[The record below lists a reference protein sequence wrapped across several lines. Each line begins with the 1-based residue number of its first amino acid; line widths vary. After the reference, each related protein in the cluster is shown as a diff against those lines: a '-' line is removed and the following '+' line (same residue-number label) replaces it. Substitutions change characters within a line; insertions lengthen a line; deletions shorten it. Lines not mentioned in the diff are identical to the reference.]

1 MSAAFIKRA
10 THVNIFQLKIEI
22 FPKHDEQRRTAKRE
36 MVERME
42 EQQARDSPASQT
54 WPDVDVDV
62 DAAADA
68 DVGCGCH
75 TGQCGASSAAT
86 PAATPNFLPLSLSF
100 SFCSSFS
107 ILSLSLSPFLSLV
120 NRNTRN
126 KSFDRNLHR
135 V

>member
-1 MSAAFIKRA
+1 
-10 THVNIFQLKIEI
+10 
-22 FPKHDEQRRTAKRE
+22 
-36 MVERME
+36 ME

-86 PAATPNFLPLSLSF
+86 PAATPNFLPLSIFLFLPAALATFF
-100 SFCSSFS
+100 S
-107 ILSLSLSPFLSLV
+107 LHSLSLSLV

>member
-1 MSAAFIKRA
+1 
-10 THVNIFQLKIEI
+10 
-22 FPKHDEQRRTAKRE
+22 
-36 MVERME
+36 ME

-100 SFCSSFS
+100 SFFLQLLLPSSLFFLSRFLPFS
-107 ILSLSLSPFLSLV
+107 VSLS
-120 NRNTRN
+120 
-126 KSFDRNLHR
+126 
-135 V
+135 

>member
-1 MSAAFIKRA
+1 
-10 THVNIFQLKIEI
+10 
-22 FPKHDEQRRTAKRE
+22 
-36 MVERME
+36 ME
-42 EQQARDSPASQT
+42 EQQAGDSPASQT

-100 SFCSSFS
+100 SFFLQLLLPTSLF
-107 ILSLSLSPFLSLV
+107 IRFLSLS
-120 NRNTRN
+120 
-126 KSFDRNLHR
+126 
-135 V
+135 

>member
-1 MSAAFIKRA
+1 
-10 THVNIFQLKIEI
+10 
-22 FPKHDEQRRTAKRE
+22 
-36 MVERME
+36 ME

-54 WPDVDVDV
+54 WPDVDV

-75 TGQCGASSAAT
+75 TGQCGASSAA
-86 PAATPNFLPLSLSF
+86 PPVATPSFLPLSIFLFLPAALAPYF
-100 SFCSSFS
+100 SL
-107 ILSLSLSPFLSLV
+107 LSLSLSPFLCLSLV